1 MKNSEEGSY
10 NERFI
15 TKLRR
20 NFRSHE
26 LILELP
32 NRLFY
37 DGELIVSILKKLRL
51 VLFPTE
57 VSLSFFWEHFFYVET
72 VYIQKVFSM
81 QVSVI
86 NM

>member
-1 MKNSEEGSY
+1 MNKWKLYGKESEEGSY
-10 NERFI
+10 NSNFI

-37 DGELIVSILKKLRL
+37 DGELIVSMPHTL
-51 VLFPTE
+51 
-57 VSLSFFWEHFFYVET
+57 
-72 VYIQKVFSM
+72 
-81 QVSVI
+81 
-86 NM
+86 

>member
-1 MKNSEEGSY
+1 MNKWKLYSKESEEGSY
-10 NERFI
+10 NSNFI

-37 DGELIVSILKKLRL
+37 DGELIVSMPHTHTHTHTHTLCLCFLPLCKCPINFASGRL
-51 VLFPTE
+51 
-57 VSLSFFWEHFFYVET
+57 HG
-72 VYIQKVFSM
+72 M
-81 QVSVI
+81 
-86 NM
+86 